1 MVHFVG
7 IEISGGSLKNRSGL
21 VLFLNRFSGL

>member
-1 MVHFVG
+1 MIHFVG
-7 IEISGGSLKNRSGL
+7 IEISGGSLENRLGL